1 MRVLLELLIR
11 HLLSSIWLPECHC
24 IPWFVSIREWTHR
37 IFSFVRS
44 EDNSITS
51 YLGSIL
57 KAPWA
62 LPFRLHQMHRCLFIY
77 ISLYIWSVLIF
88 YYISF
93 IHNRIFFQYIR
104 WSYFSLSLM
113 CFLMFIIHIFYHFW
127 DENGGSL
134 NILAYLIHLNRE
146 SKHRH

>member
-1 MRVLLELLIR
+1 MR

-24 IPWFVSIREWTHR
+24 IPWSVSIREWTHR

-77 ISLYIWSVLIF
+77 ISLYIWSELIF
-88 YYISF
+88 YCISF
-93 IHNRIFFQYIR
+93 IHNHIFFSIYMMILFLIISYVLFNVYNSYI
-104 WSYFSLSLM
+104 LP
-113 CFLMFIIHIFYHFW
+113 FLWRKWRDHWTYWHIWFT
-127 DENGGSL
+127 
-134 NILAYLIHLNRE
+134 
-146 SKHRH
+146 